1 MLLSRL
7 AHVSQEVA
15 ATSARSRKIA
25 LLAGLF
31 REAEPD
37 DVPVVI
43 PYLAGRL
50 PQGRIGV
57 GWKVLSRPVAPA
69 GEPSLTVREVDALL
83 TRLGKVSGP
92 GSQTERARLVGEL
105 LGACTGDEQ
114 RFLFGLLT
122 GEVRQ
127 GALDAVAVEGLAQ
140 ATDAPATDVRRAVML
155 AGSLQT
161 VAGALL
167 ADGPGALERFRLT
180 VGRPVLPMLA
190 HSASS
195 VAEAVGKLGV
205 CAVEEKLDGIRVQVH
220 RDGDTVRVHTRTLD
234 DITDRLPEV
243 TAVARELEGERFI
256 LDGEVIS
263 FDQDGRPRSFQETA
277 GRVGSRVDV
286 ATAAREVPVSPSSS
300 TRSVWTAATCWTSL
314 HRTARGTVPAGP
326 RTPAGA
332 PHPRV
337 GARGPGR
344 RGGVPRRDA
353 GARPRGRRRQGR
365 GRPYSA
371 GRRGASWL
379 KVKPVHTLDLV
390 VLAAEWGHGR
400 RTGKL
405 SNLHL
410 GARTAD
416 GGFAMLGKT
425 FKGMTD
431 AMLTWQTARLREL
444 AVEESGYVVTVR
456 PELVVEIAYD
466 GLQRSSR
473 YPAGVTLRFAR
484 VIRYR
489 EDKRPE
495 DADTVESLLS
505 AHPGYG
511 REGRPQRR
519 TAVVPAHRSGRG
531 GVARSYGRPVL
542 RPARLRGVDGAEGRV
557 RPRRAGLGGG
567 TPRVPGGAGAGAA
580 GRAGRGARGGAAG
593 GRQDRHGVGGG
604 GRSRSGGG
612 RARHLHDGVAAEVGE
627 DGGVPGARPG
637 GVVLPGPGPRG
648 DRLRPERVSRPP
660 GGALVLRRPP
670 ALRRPPPRGKVGKHS
685 VPQGGQ
691 RCTSPP

>member
-7 AHVSQEVA
+7 ARVSQEVA
-15 ATSARSRKIA
+15 ATSARSRKIT
-25 LLAGLF
+25 LLAELF
-31 REAEPD
+31 REAEPA

-69 GEPSLTVREVDALL
+69 TEPSLTVREVDARL
-83 TRLGKVSGP
+83 TELAGVAGP
-92 GSQTERARLVGEL
+92 GSQAERARLVGEL
-105 LGACTGDEQ
+105 LGASTGDEQ

-127 GALDAVAVEGLAQ
+127 GALDAVAVEGLAR
-140 ATDAPATDVRRAVML
+140 ATGAPPDAVRRAVML
-155 AGSLQT
+155 AGSLQS

-195 VAEAVGKLGV
+195 VAEAVGKLGA

-243 TAVARELEGERFI
+243 TAAALDLRGERFI

-263 FDQDGRPRSFQETA
+263 FDGDGRPRSFQETA
-277 GRVGSRVDV
+277 GRVGSRTDV
-286 ATAAREVPVSPSSS
+286 TAAAREVPVSPVFFDAL
-300 TRSVWTAATCWTSL
+300 SVDGRDLLDLPLAERHAELARLVPEPMRVRRTVVSGPQEQGAAEEFLTATL
-314 HRTARGTVPAGP
+314 
-326 RTPAGA
+326 
-332 PHPRV
+332 
-337 GARGPGR
+337 
-344 RGGVPRRDA
+344 
-353 GARPRGRRRQGR
+353 GR
-365 GRPYSA
+365 GHEGVVVKGLDAPYSA

-431 AMLTWQTARLREL
+431 AMLAWQTERLREL
-444 AVEESGYVVTVR
+444 AVDESGYVVTVR

-466 GLQRSSR
+466 GLQRSTR

-484 VIRYR
+484 VLRYR

-495 DADTVESLLS
+495 EADTVETLLA
-505 AHPGYG
+505 AHP
-511 REGRPQRR
+511 E
-519 TAVVPAHRSGRG
+519 
-531 GVARSYGRPVL
+531 
-542 RPARLRGVDGAEGRV
+542 V
-557 RPRRAGLGGG
+557 RP
-567 TPRVPGGAGAGAA
+567 
-580 GRAGRGARGGAAG
+580 
-593 GRQDRHGVGGG
+593 
-604 GRSRSGGG
+604 
-612 RARHLHDGVAAEVGE
+612 
-627 DGGVPGARPG
+627 
-637 GVVLPGPGPRG
+637 
-648 DRLRPERVSRPP
+648 
-660 GGALVLRRPP
+660 
-670 ALRRPPPRGKVGKHS
+670 
-685 VPQGGQ
+685 
-691 RCTSPP
+691 

>member
-7 AHVSQEVA
+7 AQVSQEVA
-15 ATSARSRKIA
+15 ATSARSRKTA
-25 LLAGLF
+25 LLAELF
-31 REAEPD
+31 REAGPD

-57 GWKVLSRPVAPA
+57 GWKVLGRPVPPA
-69 GEPSLTVREVDALL
+69 AEPSLTVREVDALL
-83 TRLGKVSGP
+83 TRLAKVSGP
-92 GSQTERARLVGEL
+92 GSQAERARLVGEL
-105 LGACTGDEQ
+105 LGASTEAEQ
-114 RFLFGLLT
+114 RFLTGLLT

-140 ATDAPATDVRRAVML
+140 ATGAAPADVRRAVML
-155 AGSLQT
+155 AGSLQP

-167 ADGPGALERFRLT
+167 ADGPEALDRFRLT
-180 VGRPVLPMLA
+180 VGRPVQPMLA

-195 VAEAVGKLGV
+195 VAEAVGKLGA

-243 TAVARELEGERFI
+243 TAAARELAGERFI

-263 FDQDGRPRSFQETA
+263 FDGTGRPRSFQETA

-286 ATAAREVPVSPSSS
+286 ATAARETPVSPVFFDAL
-300 TRSVWTAATCWTSL
+300 SVDGRDLLDLPFTERHAELARL
-314 HRTARGTVPAGP
+314 VPEPMRVRRTV
-326 RTPAGA
+326 
-332 PHPRV
+332 V
-337 GARGPGR
+337 DGPGDVEAAER
-344 RGGVPRRDA
+344 FLAETLERGHEGVVVKGLDA
-353 GARPRGRRRQGR
+353 
-365 GRPYSA
+365 PYSA

-425 FKGMTD
+425 FKGLTD
-431 AMLTWQTARLREL
+431 ALLEWQTKRLREI
-444 AVEESGYVVTVR
+444 AVDESGYTVTVR

-495 DADTVESLLS
+495 EADTVETLLA
-505 AHPGYG
+505 AHP
-511 REGRPQRR
+511 E
-519 TAVVPAHRSGRG
+519 
-531 GVARSYGRPVL
+531 
-542 RPARLRGVDGAEGRV
+542 V
-557 RPRRAGLGGG
+557 RP
-567 TPRVPGGAGAGAA
+567 
-580 GRAGRGARGGAAG
+580 
-593 GRQDRHGVGGG
+593 
-604 GRSRSGGG
+604 
-612 RARHLHDGVAAEVGE
+612 
-627 DGGVPGARPG
+627 
-637 GVVLPGPGPRG
+637 
-648 DRLRPERVSRPP
+648 
-660 GGALVLRRPP
+660 
-670 ALRRPPPRGKVGKHS
+670 
-685 VPQGGQ
+685 
-691 RCTSPP
+691 